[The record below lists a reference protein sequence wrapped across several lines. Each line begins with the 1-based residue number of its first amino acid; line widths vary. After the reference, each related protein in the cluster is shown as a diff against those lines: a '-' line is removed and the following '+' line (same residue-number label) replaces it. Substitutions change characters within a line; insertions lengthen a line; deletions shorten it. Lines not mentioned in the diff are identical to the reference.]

1 MATTAL
7 ATLRQKLITRAAPP
21 SIRDLRQL
29 LLSSENYAGFMRIVT
44 QFTPEIEA
52 DVRRTD
58 GARAKIALFA
68 TTFEQR
74 YFPLHPA
81 FSEGEFDDYND
92 ICAQIPV
99 VVMSINW
106 DSYHEL
112 AAENFRE
119 GLMLAAYI
127 LADPYGSA
135 DSTVQTLPPYPRCD
149 VIPQQG
155 ERVAL
160 ADACSGFVRREDL
173 ARVPPGGLSQK
184 DAHKLL
190 DGTRFESLA
199 IVGDILN
206 FETGDCFHDNDEESV
221 SQGGADLEWTRENV
235 EVITKQ
241 WLKAQVTEDKA
252 RNFYHWLEED
262 KPAHFAE
269 LLDFIEARQKK
280 RHAKTAKVVPTPEF
294 KPRRSDIDWL
304 VGTVRSLSIGGI
316 WKAPMGFTFEK
327 VGENHIRLQK
337 ASTSPKLRTDALEV
351 INRTVLVGKEG
362 GIKVDTDV
370 LDENMSCPGRMIGG
384 DNDANTRT
392 TGAPM
397 ELAAVAG
404 GGTGP
409 IEGQA
414 RLL

>member
-7 ATLRQKLITRAAPP
+7 AALSQKLITKAAPP
-21 SIRDLRQL
+21 SLRNLRDLL
-29 LLSSENYAGFMRIVT
+29 LTSENYAEFMRIVT

-52 DVRRTD
+52 DVRRTA
-58 GARAKIALFA
+58 GAAAKMMLFA
-68 TTFEQR
+68 NTFEQR
-74 YFPLHPA
+74 YFPLYPGFADGLH
-81 FSEGEFDDYND
+81 DDYYD
-92 ICAQIPV
+92 LCTQIPV
-99 VVMSINW
+99 VTLSINW
-106 DSYHEL
+106 DAYHEL
-112 AAENFRE
+112 AEGGFRK

-127 LADPYGSA
+127 LADPYGSV
-135 DSTVQTLPPYPRCD
+135 DSPE
-149 VIPQQG
+149 G

-160 ADACSGFVRREDL
+160 ADACSRLVRREDL
-173 ARVPPGGLSQK
+173 ARVPPGGLSQ
-184 DAHKLL
+184 DDVHILL
-190 DGTRFESLA
+190 NGTRFEALA
-199 IVGDILN
+199 TVSDILN
-206 FETGDCFHDNDEESV
+206 FDTGDCFHDNDEEAV
-221 SQGGADLEWTRENV
+221 SQGGPELEWTRENV
-235 EVITKQ
+235 ETLTKQ
-241 WLKAQVTEDKA
+241 WLEAQVTEDKA
-252 RNFYHWLEED
+252 RNFYDWLEED

-280 RHAKTAKVVPTPEF
+280 LRANPAKVVPMPEF

-304 VGTVRSLSIGGI
+304 VGMVRNLSIGGL

-337 ASTSPKLRTDALEV
+337 ASTSPKLRADALEV

-370 LDENMSCPGRMIGG
+370 LDENMSCPGKMIGG

-392 TGAPM
+392 AGAPM

-409 IEGQA
+409 IEGQT

>member
-1 MATTAL
+1 MANTAL

-29 LLSSENYAGFMRIVT
+29 LLSSENYAEFMRIVT

-52 DVRRTD
+52 DVRRIA
-58 GARAKIALFA
+58 GVEGKVALFA
-68 TTFEQR
+68 TTFERR
-74 YFPLHPA
+74 YFPLHPV
-81 FSEGEFDDYND
+81 FSEGGAEDYTD
-92 ICAQIPV
+92 ICCQIPI

-106 DSYHEL
+106 DAYHEL

-119 GLMLAAYI
+119 GLMLAAYV
-127 LADPYGSA
+127 LADPYGGIEA
-135 DSTVQTLPPYPRCD
+135 GE
-149 VIPQQG
+149 G
-155 ERVAL
+155 ERVVL
-160 ADACSGFVRREDL
+160 ADACSRFVRREDL
-173 ARVPPGGLSQK
+173 ERVPPGGLSQQ

-190 DGTRFESLA
+190 DGTRFEALA
-199 IVGDILN
+199 TVGDILN
-206 FETGDCFHDNDEESV
+206 FDTGDCFHDNDEEQV
-221 SQGGADLEWTRENV
+221 SQGGANLEWTRENV
-235 EVITKQ
+235 EDITKD

-252 RNFYHWLEED
+252 RNFYVWLETD
-262 KPAHFAE
+262 KPAHFTE

-280 RHAKTAKVVPTPEF
+280 LRAMPAKVVSTPEF
-294 KPRRSDIDWL
+294 KPCRADIEWL
-304 VGTVRSLSIGGI
+304 AAMVRNLSIGGI
-316 WKAPMGFTFEK
+316 WKAPMGFTFVK
-327 VGENHIRLQK
+327 VAENHIRLQQ
-337 ASTSPKLRTDALEV
+337 ASASPKLRADALEV

-370 LDENMSCPGRMIGG
+370 LDENMSCPGKMIGG
-384 DNDANTRT
+384 DNDANTRA

>member
-1 MATTAL
+1 VANTAL
-7 ATLRQKLITRAAPP
+7 ATLKQKLITRAAPP

-29 LLSSENYAGFMRIVT
+29 LLSSENYAEFLRIVT

-68 TTFEQR
+68 TTFEGR

-81 FSEGEFDDYND
+81 FSEGSFDDYND

-106 DSYHEL
+106 DAYHEL
-112 AAENFRE
+112 ADGYYNE
-119 GLMLAAYI
+119 GMMLAAYV
-127 LADPYGSA
+127 LADPYGDINA
-135 DSTVQTLPPYPRCD
+135 VE
-149 VIPQQG
+149 G
-155 ERVAL
+155 ERVVL
-160 ADACSGFVRREDL
+160 ADACSRFVRREDL
-173 ARVPPGGLSQK
+173 ERVPPGGLSQK

-190 DGTRFESLA
+190 DGTRFEALA
-199 IVGDILN
+199 TVGDILN

-221 SQGGADLEWTRENV
+221 SQGGVDLEWTRENV
-235 EVITKQ
+235 ETLTKQ

-252 RNFYHWLEED
+252 RNFYYWLETD

-280 RHAKTAKVVPTPEF
+280 LRAMPAKVVSTPEF
-294 KPRRSDIDWL
+294 KPCRADIEWL
-304 VGTVRSLSIGGI
+304 AAMVRNLSIGGI
-316 WKAPMGFTFEK
+316 WKAPMGFTFVK
-327 VGENHIRLQK
+327 VAENHIRLQQ
-337 ASTSPKLRTDALEV
+337 ASASPKLRADALEA
-351 INRTVLVGKEG
+351 INRTVLVGKGG

-384 DNDANTRT
+384 DNANTRT

>member
-7 ATLRQKLITRAAPP
+7 AALRQKLITRAAPP

-29 LLSSENYAGFMRIVT
+29 LLSSENYAEFLRIVT

-52 DVRRTD
+52 DVRRIA
-58 GARAKIALFA
+58 GVESKIALFA
-68 TTFEQR
+68 TTFEGR

-81 FSEGEFDDYND
+81 FAEGGFDDYSE

-106 DSYHEL
+106 DAYHEL
-112 AAENFRE
+112 ADGSFHE
-119 GLMLAAYI
+119 GIMLAAYI
-127 LADPYGSA
+127 LADPYGGIN
-135 DSTVQTLPPYPRCD
+135 V
-149 VIPQQG
+149 VEG

-160 ADACSGFVRREDL
+160 ADACRRLVRREDL
-173 ARVPPGGLSQK
+173 ERVPPGGLSQK

-190 DGTRFESLA
+190 DGTRFEALA
-199 IVGDILN
+199 TVGDILN

-252 RNFYHWLEED
+252 CNLYHWLEED

-280 RHAKTAKVVPTPEF
+280 LRANPANVVPVPEF

-304 VGTVRSLSIGGI
+304 VGMVRNLSIGGI

-337 ASTSPKLRTDALEV
+337 ASTSPKLRADALEV

-392 TGAPM
+392 AGAPM
-397 ELAAVAG
+397 ELTAVAG

>member
-1 MATTAL
+1 MANTAL
-7 ATLRQKLITRAAPP
+7 ATLKQKLITRAAPP

-29 LLSSENYAGFMRIVT
+29 LLSSESYAEFLRIVT

-52 DVRRTD
+52 DVRRIA
-58 GARAKIALFA
+58 GAESKIALFA
-68 TTFEQR
+68 TTFEGR
-74 YFPLHPA
+74 YFPLHPV
-81 FSEGEFDDYND
+81 FSEGGAEDYLD
-92 ICAQIPV
+92 ICSQIPV

-106 DSYHEL
+106 DAYHEL
-112 AAENFRE
+112 ADGSFHE
-119 GLMLAAYI
+119 GIMLAAYI
-127 LADPYGSA
+127 LADPYGGIDA
-135 DSTVQTLPPYPRCD
+135 VE
-149 VIPQQG
+149 G

-160 ADACSGFVRREDL
+160 ADACSRFVRREDL
-173 ARVPPGGLSQK
+173 ERVPPGGLSQK

-190 DGTRFESLA
+190 DGTRFEALA
-199 IVGDILN
+199 TVGDILN
-206 FETGDCFHDNDEESV
+206 FQTGDCFHDNDEEQV
-221 SQGGADLEWTRENV
+221 SQGGAELEWTRENV

-241 WLKAQVTEDKA
+241 WLEAQVTEDKA
-252 RNFYHWLEED
+252 RNFYDWLEED

-280 RHAKTAKVVPTPEF
+280 LRAMPAKVVAVPEF
-294 KPRRSDIDWL
+294 KPCQSDVYWL
-304 VGTVRSLSIGGI
+304 ASMVRNLSIGGL
-316 WKAPMGFTFEK
+316 WKAPMGFTFVK
-327 VGENHIRLQK
+327 VGENHIRLQQ
-337 ASTSPKLRTDALEV
+337 ASASPKLRADALEV

-392 TGAPM
+392 AGAPM

-404 GGTGP
+404 GGSGP

>member
-1 MATTAL
+1 MANTAL
-7 ATLRQKLITRAAPP
+7 ATLKQKLITRAAPP
-21 SIRDLRQL
+21 SIRDLRDL
-29 LLSSENYAGFMRIVT
+29 LLSSENYAEFLRIVT

-52 DVRRTD
+52 DVRRID

-68 TTFEQR
+68 TTFEGR
-74 YFPLHPA
+74 YFPLYPTFA
-81 FSEGEFDDYND
+81 EGGFDDYND

-112 AAENFRE
+112 ADGSYNE
-119 GLMLAAYI
+119 GIMLAAYI
-127 LADPYGSA
+127 LADPYGGIDA
-135 DSTVQTLPPYPRCD
+135 VE
-149 VIPQQG
+149 G

-160 ADACSGFVRREDL
+160 ADACSRFVRREDL
-173 ARVPPGGLSQK
+173 ERVPLGGLSQK

-190 DGTRFESLA
+190 DGTRFEALA
-199 IVGDILN
+199 TVGDILN

-235 EVITKQ
+235 ETLTKQ

-252 RNFYHWLEED
+252 RNFYYWLETD
-262 KPAHFAE
+262 KPAHFTE

-280 RHAKTAKVVPTPEF
+280 QRAKPAKVMAVPEF
-294 KPRRSDIDWL
+294 KPCRSDIEWL
-304 VGTVRSLSIGGI
+304 AAMVRNLSIGGL
-316 WKAPMGFTFEK
+316 WKAPMGFTFVK
-327 VGENHIRLQK
+327 VGENHIRLQQ
-337 ASTSPKLRTDALEV
+337 ASASPKLRADALEV

-362 GIKVDTDV
+362 GIRVDTDV

-392 TGAPM
+392 AGAPM

-404 GGTGP
+404 GGSGP

>member
-7 ATLRQKLITRAAPP
+7 AALRQKLITRAAPP

-44 QFTPEIEA
+44 QFTPEIGA
-52 DVRRTD
+52 DVRRIA
-58 GARAKIALFA
+58 GAASKIALFA

-112 AAENFRE
+112 AAENFHE
-119 GLMLAAYI
+119 GIMLAAYI
-127 LADPYGSA
+127 LADPYGGI
-135 DSTVQTLPPYPRCD
+135 D
-149 VIPQQG
+149 VVEG

-160 ADACSGFVRREDL
+160 ADACSRFVRREDL
-173 ARVPPGGLSQK
+173 ERVPPGGLSQK

-190 DGTRFESLA
+190 DGTRFEALA
-199 IVGDILN
+199 TVGDILN

-235 EVITKQ
+235 EDITKD

-252 RNFYHWLEED
+252 RNFYDWLEED

-280 RHAKTAKVVPTPEF
+280 LRANPAKVVPMPEF

-304 VGTVRSLSIGGI
+304 VGMVRNLSIGGL

-337 ASTSPKLRTDALEV
+337 ASTSPKLRADALEV

-362 GIKVDTDV
+362 GIRVDTDV

-392 TGAPM
+392 AGAPM

-409 IEGQA
+409 IEGQT